1 MVEGGDTVR
10 AELIQDADGEA
21 FVFGNRWDT
30 VIPLSFT
37 VTEEHGLRMEIFPRI
52 APIGEIFLRR
62 FSSSPCSRTALSWL
76 SSRLSPEIL
85 TWGYK
90 KDVFSPC
97 YGRILRLRPIDG
109 ICEKSGNLSPFEIK
123 SGDSFRNR
131 TTYDLDATREAGCL
145 AYGMEENGKIVSV
158 AVTHD
163 APDSEAKARPVEV
176 GVETIPRARGKG
188 YATACLTAL
197 ASALIREGFTVE
209 YRCRMRNVRSFT
221 VARHVGFREIG
232 RYYYYVGRRV
242 HDHGI

>member
-10 AELIQDADGEA
+10 TELIQDADGEA

-52 APIGEIFLRR
+52 APIGETFLRR

-76 SSRLSPEIL
+76 SSRLSPEIS

-90 KDVFSPC
+90 KDAFSPC

-109 ICEKSGNLSPFEIK
+109 ICEKSENLSPFEIK

-209 YRCRMRNVRSFT
+209 YRCRMRNVRSFA